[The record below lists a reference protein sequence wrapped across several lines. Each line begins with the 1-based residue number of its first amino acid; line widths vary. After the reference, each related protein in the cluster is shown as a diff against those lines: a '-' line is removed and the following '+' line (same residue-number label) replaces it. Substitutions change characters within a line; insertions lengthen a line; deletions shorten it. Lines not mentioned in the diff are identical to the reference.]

1 MVEIVKMAACHTEVL
16 AQLEKRC
23 FPTPWSRE
31 ALLEE
36 LENPNAYFCVALL
49 EGRVA
54 GYAGM
59 QCACGECYIANVAVF
74 PECRRRG
81 AATALLSAL
90 GQEARRQGGEFLS
103 LEVRASNCKAIK
115 LYTKLGFEKV
125 GHRKDFYSDPR
136 EDGLI
141 MTKRF

>member
-1 MVEIVKMAACHTEVL
+1 MKIVKMGAAHTEAL
-16 AQLEKRC
+16 ARLEKLC
-23 FPTPWSRE
+23 FSSPWSRE

-59 QCACGECYIANVAVF
+59 QCACGECYVVNVAVF

-90 GQEARRQGGEFLS
+90 EQEARRQGGEFLS
-103 LEVRASNCKAIK
+103 LEVRASNCEAIR
-115 LYTKLGFEKV
+115 LYTKLGFEEA
-125 GHRKDFYSDPR
+125 GRRKNFYSDPK